1 MTGCFSGQADIVL
14 GGHGQLL
21 DPVFAPS
28 AHGVNDRH
36 QGLTESRERITDLR
50 LGASPSVPGDQL
62 ILNEFPQL
70 AGQHFVGY
78 FGQQPISS
86 LKRYGPW

>member
-1 MTGCFSGQADIVL
+1 MDVVL

-36 QGLTESRERITDLR
+36 QGLTESGEGIVDLR
-50 LGASPSVPGDQL
+50 LAASPSVPGDQL